1 MLYNTL
7 RITAAIQTWTTG
19 STVRHWL
26 LCFAVV
32 VFLREAASGNVLD
45 IFTWVRMR
53 RQLLCLL
60 CANSK
65 RLKFKWQFK
74 IETVVSQ
81 TGWQR
86 SAKERDW
93 WREGGKG
100 DEHNFRQVKYPRAQ
114 LGHRFVS
121 RCSCCCCYFCYCYE
135 IITLIYLAGL
145 RWEHFLAFVCTYVC
159 VYMWVVEYSSVNR
172 DLSLLICQLTQNS
185 DTQWHR

>member
-1 MLYNTL
+1 MHKIFSKFILL
-7 RITAAIQTWTTG
+7 
-19 STVRHWL
+19 TVRNCCSSNLNYWLHCATLTAL
-26 LCFAVV
+26 LCSCCLSKGSCFRQCTGYFHVSANETTTALFA
-32 VFLREAASGNVLD
+32 
-45 IFTWVRMR
+45 
-53 RQLLCLL
+53 LCEL
-60 CANSK
+60 K
-65 RLKFKWQFK
+65 RLKFKWQFQ

-121 RCSCCCCYFCYCYE
+121 RCCCYCFCYCYE

-159 VYMWVVEYSSVNR
+159 VYM
-172 DLSLLICQLTQNS
+172 
-185 DTQWHR
+185 